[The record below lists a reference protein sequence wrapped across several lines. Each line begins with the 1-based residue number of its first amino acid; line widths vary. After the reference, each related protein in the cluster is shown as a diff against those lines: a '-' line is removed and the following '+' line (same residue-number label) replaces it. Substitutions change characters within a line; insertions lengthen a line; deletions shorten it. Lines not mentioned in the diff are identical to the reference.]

1 MRAAALRID
10 HVPEANVVVVH
21 QEGIQTL
28 RMTAAT
34 AKRADQ
40 ADPLL
45 EMVEEMVGNQQE
57 MAATDVQ
64 VEEVHL
70 VEVHLEEIRHRVADP
85 QVAII
90 QEEGTAMKDPV
101 GENRMI
107 ELRPK
112 SSFGRE
118 RGYPC

>member
-10 HVPEANVVVVH
+10 HVPEANVVVAH

-101 GENRMI
+101 GENKMI

-112 SSFGRE
+112 KLKN
-118 RGYPC
+118 